1 MSTCRIHACLQGWH
15 TSFQVLKGMASDY
28 LAKKCKTRCEIHN
41 RDMRNK
47 NKIDIPGYRTTA
59 GQRTFHYR
67 PVSLWKAL
75 SKRLHKLTNI
85 VTFKKALTRYLK
97 SSQ

>member
-1 MSTCRIHACLQGWH
+1 MLVYRDGILAFKCLRGL
-15 TSFQVLKGMASDY
+15 VPDY
-28 LAKKCKTRCEIHN
+28 PAKKCKTRSEIHN

-47 NKIDIPGYRTTA
+47 NKIDIPGYRTAA

-75 SKRLHKLTNI
+75 PKRLNKLTNI